1 MILMRMS
8 KALALAVFVLPLA
21 IFALPSSTSSNAA
34 VLPNVTA
41 YALDNSKLTLPTDF
55 SAPLNLLILSFK
67 RDQQDDAA
75 TWLPVAQ
82 QNGQPAKVQTWTL
95 PISNREDDVYRWWV
109 NRSLVGSVPP
119 TMPKHNV
126 VPLYV
131 DKARFLKSLAIASE
145 KQIVVLLTDKA
156 GMVLWRSSGAVT
168 DDKKASLLAF
178 LKSSSMA
185 K

>member
-1 MILMRMS
+1 MVLMRMS

-67 RDQQDDAA
+67 RDQQDEAA

-82 QNGQPAKVQTWTL
+82 QNGQPSRVQPGLCPSPTVKT
-95 PISNREDDVYRWWV
+95 IS
-109 NRSLVGSVPP
+109 
-119 TMPKHNV
+119 T
-126 VPLYV
+126 
-131 DKARFLKSLAIASE
+131 
-145 KQIVVLLTDKA
+145 A
-156 GMVLWRSSGAVT
+156 GG
-168 DDKKASLLAF
+168 
-178 LKSSSMA
+178 
-185 K
+185 